1 MTRLARVDMDAV
13 APLYPSDKVAGR
25 VAGRGEHF
33 EWSSNQATK
42 IHSTDPLAVRRPT
55 ETELSRP
62 DYTDLT
68 GAKIGRLTV
77 MGVAAEI
84 IGNGQKWVVRCVCG
98 SYETRKAR
106 YIKACVAGNN
116 PGSSEPMCD
125 ACGYT
130 RKLQLGYHNPK
141 KAAAAAEAIQNCIR

>member
-1 MTRLARVDMDAV
+1 MTRLAKIDFDSV

-33 EWSSNQATK
+33 EWTPNQATK
-42 IHSTDPLAVRRPT
+42 IHSADPLAVRRPT
-55 ETELSRP
+55 ENELSRP
-62 DYTDLT
+62 DYVDLT
-68 GAKIGRLTV
+68 GSRLGRLMV

-84 IGNGQKWVVRCVCG
+84 TGNGQKWVVRCVCG

-125 ACGYT
+125 ACAYT
-130 RKLQLGYHNPK
+130 RRLQRGYHNPK
-141 KAAAAAEAIQNCIR
+141 KAAAAAQAIMEAAR